1 MRSMLHVLV
10 IVILPSVILA
20 GTAVQTD
27 WSGGAGVPGPVT
39 DWASVFDTGT
49 SIGYSLA
56 PGSLTLELPYGE
68 HMIDDDI
75 ESPVAIAL
83 ADFNGDGSDDAA
95 VCGKSGIA
103 WLENSGGTG
112 EDWIYNQISTEGAM
126 TAWIQTSD
134 LDQDGD
140 IDVIVSLKSIK
151 LSWWENH
158 DNGGSWTEHIILEAD
173 VWECTSADF
182 DADGYD
188 DIGLIVR
195 GSSDVMWW
203 RNRLGSGHDWSPNY
217 IDGAFVGG
225 VTCDAADMNGDGTV
239 DIAVGSYSTG
249 EIALYLNSTVTD
261 SWEKITVT
269 PYFEHPLCV
278 RIADINGDG
287 LGDVTG
293 VSWTDSSLVWWRNTN
308 WTFEEMPPLA
318 TDLTNASRVCP
329 ADLDDDGDIDLLG
342 VGWNVRTGSIRWYAN
357 TNGTGAAWE
366 LVDSFDCWQ
375 AYDIALGDVNGDGIE
390 EFAAPATCQD
400 KVLYWRIGGYN
411 APGMLES
418 SILDTGSD
426 ENIWDYLHWDSEE
439 IAGTDIRMRVRGS
452 ADPASMG
459 PWSAFISEP
468 CNLAGLLDEEDRFIQ
483 YAVELTSDNPR
494 NTPVLNDI
502 SILWSATGISGIQT
516 NEELLF
522 VNGSNPST
530 GDFELSFG
538 LVQAGQ
544 AELTVLDLAG
554 RTVRTPANGWYEAG
568 SHSTSITGLPSGLY
582 ICRLIAPEV
591 NAQLRMI
598 VIR

>member
-1 MRSMLHVLV
+1 MRSMLTVLV
-10 IVILPSVILA
+10 IFILPSVILA

-27 WSGGAGVPGPVT
+27 WSGGSGTPGPVM
-39 DWASVFDTGT
+39 DWTAVFDTGT
-49 SIGYSLA
+49 SIGYSLT

-95 VCGKSGIA
+95 VCGANGIA
-103 WLENSGGTG
+103 WLENSAGTG
-112 EDWIYNQISTEGAM
+112 DNWILNQISTVGAM
-126 TAWIQTSD
+126 TAWIETSD

-140 IDVIVSLKSIK
+140 IDIIVSLKSIQ

-158 DNGGSWTEHIILEAD
+158 NNGSTWTEHIILEAD

-188 DIGLIVR
+188 DIGLIVQ

-203 RNRLGSGHDWSPNY
+203 RNRLGSDQEWSPNY

-249 EIALYLNSTVTD
+249 EIALYLNSPETD
-261 SWEKITVT
+261 HWEKITVT

-293 VSWTDSSLVWWRNTN
+293 TSWTSNNLVWWRNTS
-308 WTFEEMPPLA
+308 WTFDEMPHLT
-318 TDLTNASRVCP
+318 TDLTNGARVCP
-329 ADLDDDGDIDLLG
+329 ADLDNDGDIDLLG
-342 VGWNVRTGSIRWYAN
+342 VGWDVRTGSIRWFGN
-357 TNGTGAAWE
+357 VDGTGTAWE

-375 AYDIALGDVNGDGIE
+375 SYDIALGDVNGDGIN
-390 EFAAPATCQD
+390 EFAALSCCQD
-400 KVLYWRIGGYN
+400 EILYWRIGGYN
-411 APGMLES
+411 APGLLES

-426 ENIWDYLHWDSEE
+426 ENNWDYLHWDSEE
-439 IAGTDIRMRVRGS
+439 IAGTDIMIRVRGS
-452 ADPASMG
+452 ADPGNMG
-459 PWSAFISEP
+459 PWSAYISEP
-468 CNLAGLLDEEDRFIQ
+468 STLEGLLDEEDRFIQ
-483 YAVELTSDNPR
+483 YAVELTSDSPQ

-502 SILWSATGISGIQT
+502 SFLWSSTGISGIQMT
-516 NEELLF
+516 EELLY

-538 LVQAGQ
+538 LLLAGQ
-544 AELTVLDLAG
+544 AKLTIHDLAG
-554 RTVRTPANGWYEAG
+554 RTVRTPVDDWFESG
-568 SHSTSITGLPSGLY
+568 SHSTSVTGLPSGLY
-582 ICRLIAPEV
+582 ICRLIAREV
-591 NAQLRMI
+591 NTQLRMI